1 MLFIFIEELW
11 KLRPLKIQS
20 IYFLFVL
27 PDIGQN
33 IALSFLIKLSKVK
46 TSSVNAILALSYFEN
61 IEMNVLNDVLNV
73 LRIPILLKRISTPTL
88 SFLCQKLKI

>member
-1 MLFIFIEELW
+1 M
-11 KLRPLKIQS
+11 KIQS
-20 IYFLFVL
+20 IYFLLVL

-73 LRIPILLKRISTPTL
+73 LRIPILLKE
-88 SFLCQKLKI
+88 FLHPPFPFCAKSSKYDEIVINKL